1 MKRSLYCAVLLT
13 AIASATM
20 AAPAEPSQAPFDYRV
35 SLYKQENRP
44 NADGGWTEKVF
55 LYMGN
60 DMIPN
65 GPGYGVGLGPGYNIQ
80 FKVVDP
86 AGLTV
91 CSEVWH
97 ELSGIPT
104 GRTYA
109 PYTFQIVYPK
119 PQFVDPKRGKGLG
132 SPRPLAVTVQ
142 YKISTVVYAEH
153 SDKDINPSNNA
164 ATQSFGFTGGGTPSC
179 TRLPRDEQLQH

>member
-20 AAPAEPSQAPFDYRV
+20 AATPDPPETPFEYFV
-35 SLYKQENRP
+35 SLYKQPHNTA
-44 NADGGWTEKVF
+44 NADGGWTEKVYV
-55 LYMGN
+55 YMGN
-60 DMIPN
+60 NAAPN
-65 GPGYGVGLGPGYNIQ
+65 NAPVGPGYNIQ
-80 FKVVDP
+80 FKVLDP
-86 AGLTV
+86 AGHNI

-119 PQFVDPKRGKGLG
+119 PPVVYLPKRGGKVVA
-132 SPRPLAVTVQ
+132 RPDVAVQIQ
-142 YKISTVVYAEH
+142 YKISIIVYAEH
-153 SDKDINPSNNA
+153 SDKDQNPSNNA
-164 ATQSFGFTGGGTPSC
+164 ATQSFLFTGGGTPSC